1 MSGDGYDRVVQA
13 PVDRVLADRV
23 TGSPGEEDGAGGGGV
38 ATPDVDPPQAV
49 FAIDPQL
56 AADQALQG
64 CLEAVHKERKFK
76 DLRLA
81 LVDLTDDVMHPR
93 YAGVGDQKQTTIDS
107 MAKLAVFVAACL
119 LRDQVRAAATR
130 LRDEKKEKVL
140 KRIASAWKPIWE
152 TRFPDRP
159 ADSPKIEK
167 MFSINLGGPEHWQI
181 RFDWDPKGENE
192 LHGLAHSSDA
202 ASVSYRDRLE
212 LMMRWSSNEA
222 ATGCIESLGF
232 QALNSLIEDAG
243 FFDVRKGG
251 GLWVSRSYAKDS
263 SWGRRDPAG
272 GGTNQGG
279 TARAVAEVLTLMAQ
293 DRLVRAGVA
302 AEMRRFMSRD
312 GQAHGYG
319 SWIVNAI
326 KSANEPGTPSSRTPV
341 KRRVG
346 SWVAKVGL
354 FTKLADC
361 ALMER
366 ITADDR
372 TLRYIA
378 VVLNC
383 PDEETMNQVSVKLD
397 DCILAMH
404 TPT

>member
-1 MSGDGYDRVVQA
+1 
-13 PVDRVLADRV
+13 
-23 TGSPGEEDGAGGGGV
+23 
-38 ATPDVDPPQAV
+38 
-49 FAIDPQL
+49 
-56 AADQALQG
+56 
-64 CLEAVHKERKFK
+64 
-76 DLRLA
+76 
-81 LVDLTDDVMHPR
+81 MHPR
-93 YAGVGDQKQTTIDS
+93 YAGAGDQRQTTIDS
-107 MAKLAVFVAACL
+107 MAKLAVFVAAFI

-130 LRDEKKEKVL
+130 LKDEKKEKVL
-140 KRIASAWKPIWE
+140 KRIASAWKPFWE

-167 MFSINLGGPEHWQI
+167 VFSINLGGPEHWQI
-181 RFDWDPKGENE
+181 RFDWDPKGEDE
-192 LHGLAHSSDA
+192 LHGLAHSSA
-202 ASVSYRDRLE
+202 AEKVSYRDRLE

-222 ATGCIESLGF
+222 ATGCIDGLGF
-232 QALNSLIEDAG
+232 QALNSLLEDAG

-251 GLWVSRSYAKDS
+251 GLWVSRAYAPDS

-312 GQAHGYG
+312 GAAHGYG

-326 KSANEPGTPSSRTPV
+326 TAADEPGTPSGGTPV

-361 ALMER
+361 AVLER

-383 PDEETMNQVSVKLD
+383 PDEDTLNKVSVKLD

-404 TPT
+404 PAPL